1 MGQLMHYR
9 RAKTLGATYFFTVIT
24 YQRLALFR
32 ESETVD
38 LLRTA
43 FRTIKSRRIAK
54 ANQCTSILQVQLDA
68 MNETMYIDL
77 SS

>member
-1 MGQLMHYR
+1 MGQLMQYCP
-9 RAKTLGATYFFTVIT
+9 AKTLGATYFTVIT

-77 SS
+77 SSE

>member
-1 MGQLMHYR
+1 MGQLMQYC
-9 RAKTLGATYFFTVIT
+9 RAKIPGATYFFTVVT
-24 YQRLALFR
+24 YQRLTLFR

-54 ANQCTSILQVQLDA
+54 ANQCTSLLQVQLDP
-68 MNETMYIDL
+68 MNETMYIDF